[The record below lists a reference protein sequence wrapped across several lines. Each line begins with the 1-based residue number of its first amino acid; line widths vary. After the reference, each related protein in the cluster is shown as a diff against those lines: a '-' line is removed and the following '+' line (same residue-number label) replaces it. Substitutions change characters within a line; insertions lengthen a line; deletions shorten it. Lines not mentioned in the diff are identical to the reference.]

1 MASNFWNF
9 RGQAPVNTEEAA
21 LAGLA
26 ARQRAGMAGYRPSPD
41 MAGYVP
47 SAEPQPQPQVV
58 TPGVQSLNTP
68 FMPTNALGGNRTP
81 ERYVQEQVDRQALAD
96 EYAANSRRIAELERE
111 ISELESGRK
120 AMDELDMKLAEN
132 RSRIGDTGQAQVH
145 LGRIEARKTADRE
158 RLLNM
163 SKDRLAAEDEI
174 DRLYMMRAEG
184 SPGQQ
189 AYYDRA
195 IARKEKEYLS
205 KYGKPYG
212 GEIQIPTGPQGPGKV
227 TTFQG
232 YDDVLQQELV
242 KNGNNGRLSAA
253 QKAELGKILD
263 TLPLGEE
270 RNARKKALDAVTTN
284 EKAAAGAAK
293 ARKKESAA
301 VDEVMGVYNGWNLKS
316 GEDRT
321 LPASNGEKVTV
332 TAMPGGKIQ
341 YKCGKTVRTR

>member
-9 RGQAPVNTEEAA
+9 RGQSPVNTEEAS

-47 SAEPQPQPQVV
+47 SADPQPQGV

-111 ISELESGRK
+111 ISELESGRQ
-120 AMDELDMKLAEN
+120 AMDGLDMRLAEN

-145 LGRIEARKTADRE
+145 LGRIEARRTADRE

-212 GEIQIPTGPQGPGKV
+212 GEIQIPTGAQDSGKV

-242 KNGNNGRLSAA
+242 KNGNNGRLSKAR
-253 QKAELGKILD
+253 KAELGKILD
-263 TLPLGEE
+263 TLPAGEE
-270 RNARKKALDAVTTN
+270 RNSRKKALDAVKTN
-284 EKAAAGAAK
+284 EQAAAGAARRK
-293 ARKKESAA
+293 AKEKDAIAEVKKS
-301 VDEVMGVYNGWNLKS
+301 VTGWNLKET
-316 GEDRT
+316 G
-321 LPASNGEKVTV
+321 ASKNV
-332 TAMPGGKIQ
+332 TAKNGLTVSVTRMSDGSVR
-341 YKCGKTVRTR
+341 YRCGSTKG

>member
-9 RGQAPVNTEEAA
+9 RGQSPVNTEEAA

-26 ARQRAGMAGYRPSPD
+26 ARQRAGMAGYRPTPD

-47 SAEPQPQPQVV
+47 SVDPQPQGV

-68 FMPTNALGGNRTP
+68 FMPTNTLGGNRTP

-96 EYAANSRRIAELERE
+96 EYAANSRRISELERE

-120 AMDELDMKLAEN
+120 AMDELDMRLAEN

-145 LGRIEARKTADRE
+145 LGRIEARKAADRE
-158 RLLNM
+158 RLLNI

-174 DRLYMMRAEG
+174 DRLYMMKAEG

-205 KYGKPYG
+205 TYGKPYG
-212 GEIQIPTGPQGPGKV
+212 GEIEIPTGAQEPGKV

-232 YDDVLQQELV
+232 SDDVLQQELV

-263 TLPLGEE
+263 TLPAGEE
-270 RNARKKALDAVTTN
+270 RNSRKKALDAVTTN
-284 EKAAAGAAK
+284 EKASAGAAK
-293 ARKKESAA
+293 ARKKESEA
-301 VDEVMGVYNGWNLKS
+301 VEEVAGTVSRGLNSTGDSKSVTAKNGL
-316 GEDRT
+316 T
-321 LPASNGEKVTV
+321 VTV
-332 TAMPGGKIQ
+332 TRMSDGSLQFKS
-341 YKCGKTVRTR
+341 GKTVRTR